1 MPRVPKYTRYALWE
15 RVKLCKLCN
24 ERIAPEAIVADV
36 LPLALLADL
45 FDASVA
51 YVKELI

>member
-1 MPRVPKYTRYALWE
+1 MPRVPTYTRHALRE
-15 RVKLCKLCN
+15 RVNHCKLCN
-24 ERIAPEAIVADV
+24 ERITPESIVADV

-51 YVKELI
+51 YVRGIL

>member
-1 MPRVPKYTRYALWE
+1 MPRVPTYTRHALRE
-15 RVKLCKLCN
+15 RVAHCKLCN
-24 ERIAPEAIVADV
+24 ERITPESIVADV

-51 YVKELI
+51 YVRGIL